1 MATNAA
7 LRLHA
12 QSARFRA
19 LPVVLFYQLSLVAYL
34 ILSLWISDGFV
45 FTDTFLNLLTFQKA
59 SNSMASMKTRCNSSL
74 DARSAIELPWGR
86 SKVARCSRCR
96 RCQR

>member
-59 SNSMASMKTRCNSSL
+59 SNSMTYRVDQFGQFLLVWAMVRWYLVIPCL
-74 DARSAIELPWGR
+74 FFA
-86 SKVARCSRCR
+86 
-96 RCQR
+96 